1 MAVDST
7 VNRNGAN
14 IMPQAA
20 SAFHRAKVT
29 ALGSVLVTIPYSAK
43 AGTVG
48 ALFDMIICAENTEQL
63 RGWKGS
69 IRNSEGLSFR

>member
-43 AGTVG
+43 AGT
-48 ALFDMIICAENTEQL
+48 A
-63 RGWKGS
+63 S
-69 IRNSEGLSFR
+69 ILLI

>member
-20 SAFHRAKVT
+20 SAFHRAREKPAT
-29 ALGSVLVTIPYSAK
+29 GMISL
-43 AGTVG
+43 AGL
-48 ALFDMIICAENTEQL
+48 A
-63 RGWKGS
+63 
-69 IRNSEGLSFR
+69 

>member
-43 AGTVG
+43 AG
-48 ALFDMIICAENTEQL
+48 AA
-63 RGWKGS
+63 S
-69 IRNSEGLSFR
+69 ILLI